1 MKKLLLVLFSAVL
14 LLSCSAEEVSR
25 EGGSTSIPERYL
37 GHWKEDTPNGIEM
50 WVEEQRFIIK
60 ISETRTDTITEWYS
74 AVDDSKSNEL
84 TVHITEDLTNAIS
97 IHKWMTDVIRFN
109 YRYNDEFLCSNVFM
123 YRQ

>member
-74 AVDDSKSNEL
+74 ATVEENVGTLYVPITQDFRNSIDIDFLVGIDIAKLTYKIDDEYICI
-84 TVHITEDLTNAIS
+84 V
-97 IHKWMTDVIRFN
+97 
-109 YRYNDEFLCSNVFM
+109 NVV
-123 YRQ
+123 RQ

>member
-14 LLSCSAEEVSR
+14 LLSCSADEVSR
-25 EGGSTSIPERYL
+25 EGGTNIPEYYL
-37 GHWKEDTPNGIEM
+37 GHWKEDTPDGVEM

-74 AVDDSKSNEL
+74 AVDDSESNEL

-109 YRYNDEFLCSNVFM
+109 YRYNDEFLCSTVIM

>member
-1 MKKLLLVLFSAVL
+1 MRKLLLVLFSTVL
-14 LLSCSAEEVSR
+14 LLSCSADEVSR

-74 AVDDSKSNEL
+74 A
-84 TVHITEDLTNAIS
+84 TVEDNVGTLYVQITQDLRNSIS
-97 IHKWMTDVIRFN
+97 IDFMSSI
-109 YRYNDEFLCSNVFM
+109 NDIELVYEVDGEYVCIANM
-123 YRQ
+123 LRQ